1 MRSLH
6 LFLLAA
12 ILLPTVFAQEGDLPS
27 VRAERTTEAPTL
39 DGLVTE
45 EFWSKIPAA
54 GDFTQRN
61 PDETQ
66 PSTERTE
73 VRFAFDEDNLYIG
86 IICFDSEPDQIVL
99 TQNRRDGELNNTD
112 SVQILL
118 DTFGDRQLAVIFGT
132 TPTGIEFDA
141 QVSKAG
147 QSRGGGGPPRS
158 GGGGGGGGA
167 QQGGAAS
174 MNLNW
179 DAVWTVQS
187 QITQR
192 GWESEMQIPFN
203 TLRYKPGSD
212 LSWGL
217 NIVRNIRRRNEDA
230 YWSPISRAFTLSQLE
245 LAGSLNGIEA
255 ETHRNLQLLPYV
267 VGGVNRDFQAVDQT
281 DHDLD
286 AGLDVKYTLTPTLT
300 LDATVNTDFAQVE
313 VDDEQIN
320 LTRFSLFFPEKRPF
334 FLENSGIF
342 EFGSPREA
350 ELFFSRR
357 IGLDAERNAVPIDVG
372 IRLSGKIG
380 KYQVGLLD
388 MQTRQVDDRAP
399 GNNYAV
405 ARVSRELANRSSIG
419 VIAIN
424 REATS
429 SITNFP
435 DQEDNNRSF
444 GVDANFGIGAF
455 GNLFN
460 YYAKTKTPGLRG
472 GDHAAASSFGY
483 DDALND
489 ISLGYLEVGRNF
501 NPEVGFVRRVGLRK
515 PSFGYRRRF
524 FPNSGWIRSIEPHFS
539 VNQWFT
545 IESNDKESDFQ
556 HFHFTGRLQDGG
568 QFGAAFNRSFERLD
582 QSFEVNPGT
591 FIASGRYRFSEAALD
606 YSTDPSKVLFFQ
618 FDFAKGQFYDGDLL
632 NYGVQAG
639 FRPSAKLSWIGTY
652 AKNKID
658 LPSGSFDTDL
668 VGLRFN
674 CSFTPKSYL
683 QAFSQYNSVTR
694 QIGHNIRFAL
704 LSTSS
709 TGLFVVYNTAHATY
723 EFNDPHGVDRRL
735 LSQALI
741 IKFNHLINY

>member
-1 MRSLH
+1 MRLFH
-6 LFLLAA
+6 LPLLAA
-12 ILLPTVFAQEGDLPS
+12 AFASGAAAQQEELPS
-27 VRAERTTEAPTL
+27 VRAMKTPEAPL
-39 DGLVTE
+39 VDGLVTE
-45 EFWSKIPAA
+45 EFWSAIAPA
-54 GDFTQRN
+54 GGFIQRN
-61 PDETQ
+61 PDEAQ
-66 PSTERTE
+66 PATERTE

-86 IICFDSEPDQIVL
+86 IICFDSQPNEIVL
-99 TQNRRDGELNNTD
+99 TQNRRDGELENTD

-118 DTFGDRQLAVIFGT
+118 DTFGDRQMGVIFGT

-147 QSRGGGGPPRS
+147 QSRGDGGPPRS
-158 GGGGGGGGA
+158 GGGGGGGA

-179 DAVWTVQS
+179 DAVWSVQS
-187 QITQR
+187 QITER
-192 GWESEMQIPFN
+192 GWESEMSIPFS
-203 TLRYKPGSD
+203 TLRYQPGED
-212 LSWGL
+212 LSWGM
-217 NIVRNIRRRNEDA
+217 NIVRNLRRRNEEA
-230 YWSPISRAFTLSQLE
+230 YWAPISRAFTLSQLE

-255 ETHRNLQLLPYV
+255 DTHRNLQLLPYV
-267 VGGVNRDFQAVDQT
+267 VAGVNQDFQAVDRT
-281 DHDLD
+281 DRDFD
-286 AGLDVKYTLTPTLT
+286 AGLDLKYTLTPTLT
-300 LDATVNTDFAQVE
+300 LDATFNTDFAQVE

-342 EFGSPREA
+342 EFGTPREA

-357 IGLDAERNAVPIDVG
+357 IGLDAERNAVPIDAGV
-372 IRLSGKIG
+372 RVSGKIG
-380 KYQVGLLD
+380 RYQIGLLD

-405 ARVSRELANRSSIG
+405 ARVSRELPNRSSVGI
-419 VIAIN
+419 IAIN

-435 DQEDNNRSF
+435 GQEDNNRSF
-444 GVDANFGIGAF
+444 GVDANFGIGAY

-460 YYAKTKTPGLRG
+460 YYAMTKTPGLHG
-472 GDHAAASSFGY
+472 GDHAGSSSFAY
-483 DDALND
+483 DDSVND
-489 ISLGYLEVGRNF
+489 VTASYLEVGRNF
-501 NPEVGFVRRVGLRK
+501 NPEVGFVRRVGFRK
-515 PSFGYRRRF
+515 PAFGYRRRF
-524 FPNSGWIRSIEPHFS
+524 FPNSSWIRSIEPHFS

-556 HFHFTGRLQDGG
+556 HFHFNGRLQDGG
-568 QFGAAFNRSFERLD
+568 QFGIALNRSFERLD
-582 QSFEVNPGT
+582 ESFEVNPGT
-591 FIASGRYRFSEAALD
+591 FIPAGRYRYNEVALD
-606 YSTDPSKVLFFQ
+606 YTTDPSKVLFFQ
-618 FDFAKGQFYDGDLL
+618 FDFAKGEFYDGNLL

-652 AKNKID
+652 QKNQID
-658 LPSGSFDTDL
+658 LPHGSFDTDL

-674 CSFTPKSYL
+674 WSFTPKSYL

-709 TGLFVVYNTAHATY
+709 TGLFVVYNTAQGTY
-723 EFNDPHGVDRRL
+723 QFNDPHGVDRRL

-741 IKFNHLINY
+741 IKFSHLLDF